1 MTHHGG
7 LSPAR
12 SASEQSP
19 PSTLQAMPKSTQSGA
34 ALKAVLSTV
43 DPQVQALQAVVL
55 CGDIWCPLHRAQVA
69 EAVEHATGLGRA
81 CGITV
86 SAMPT
91 AQR

>member
-19 PSTLQAMPKSTQSGA
+19 PGPLQALPTSTQSGA

-55 CGDIWCPLHRAQVA
+55 CGDIWCSSHRVQV
-69 EAVEHATGLGRA
+69 EQAVEHATGLGRA

-86 SAMPT
+86 SGMPT